1 MLFLWKVT
9 NMVKSSKAAVP
20 DGLIPAAAYIRMSSS
35 KQEASPAQQRD
46 EVAKLA
52 AKHGCYIVTEF
63 FDDAI
68 SGDDTPHRKGFQAMH
83 QAACNGGGFK
93 VIFCWSIDRFGRFNS
108 LESGY
113 WVWPLVQVGVKLI
126 TFAEGPVNWNDFT
139 GRIMSAFTSEAKHQ
153 FLVDLSRNVVRGQ
166 LAGAAK
172 GLWQGGQAPYGYKVI
187 KQHLV
192 PDSKTAP
199 VYCRIIKELVEGYST
214 REVANGLNRD
224 GVLGPKGGMWRFS
237 RITKMVKKRVYLG
250 EFRYGDEPEG
260 RYHWASAGG
269 VQDGANTRKDRH
281 WRKEHNPVVI
291 PNAHKALVSVK
302 DFDRVQAILKDRTRI
317 KSPYRPKGNPYLVAG
332 LLKCA
337 HCDSSMVGMKSREK
351 RRHICSGYQQGGT
364 SCCNRYYVTE
374 DVISDVLVR
383 KLEDELLNPSKLAEL
398 QKELRRQLRPIK
410 SVENPQRLRK
420 QIEALDKR
428 IDQGAEKMLAAPPSL
443 TATLTAKLDEWHQQR
458 DAMQASL
465 KALVKPE
472 AASAAESD
480 KVVEEAIS
488 ELAGLREGLHQED
501 RLLLRDALQQL
512 VGKVELFFKWRPE
525 RKRQRAALVRGLIH
539 LRPALQSIKLVSGV
553 STEGKSKLIPN
564 KPVKDAG

>member
-1 MLFLWKVT
+1 MA
-9 NMVKSSKAAVP
+9 KSSKAAVP
-20 DGLIPAAAYIRMSSS
+20 DGLIPAASYIRMSSS
-35 KQEASPAQQRD
+35 KQEASPDQQRA

-113 WVWPLVQVGVKLI
+113 WVWPLVQAGVRLI

-166 LAGAAK
+166 LAGAAQ
-172 GLWQGGQAPYGYKVI
+172 GLWQGGPAPYGYKLI

-199 VYCRIIKELVEGYST
+199 VYRRIIKELVEGQST
-214 REVANGLNRD
+214 REVADGLNRD
-224 GVLGPKGGMWRFS
+224 GVLGPKGGKWRFS

-269 VQDGANTRKDRH
+269 VQEGANTRKGRH
-281 WRKEHNPVVI
+281 WRKEHQPVVI
-291 PNAHKALVSVK
+291 PKAHKALVSVK

-337 HCDSSMVGMKSREK
+337 HCSNGMVGMKTTITAKPEYEHRLY
-351 RRHICSGYQQGGT
+351 ICAGYQQGGT
-364 SCCNRYYVTE
+364 SVCNRHYVTE
-374 DVISDVLVR
+374 SVISDVLVR

-398 QKELRRQLRPIK
+398 RKELRRQLRPVK
-410 SVENPQRLRK
+410 SAEDPQRLRK
-420 QIEALDKR
+420 QIEALDRR

-443 TATLTAKLDEWHQQR
+443 TATLTAKLDQWHQQR
-458 DAMQASL
+458 AALEARL
-465 KALVKPE
+465 KALVTPE

-480 KVVEEAIS
+480 KMVDEAIG

-501 RLLLRDALQQL
+501 RLVLRDVLQQL
-512 VGKVELFFKWRPE
+512 VGKVELWFKWRPE

-539 LRPALQSIKLVSGV
+539 LRPELQSIKLVSSV
-553 STEGKSKLIPN
+553 STDGKSNSMPN
-564 KPVKDAG
+564 IFVSESG